1 MLVVVMYLKLM
12 GRQYSVLIYMV
23 IPIDRLGIKAAMISP
38 VYWSFFLCWAALSV
52 QAKYLKCLKY
62 FQKIFAEIV

>member
-23 IPIDRLGIKAAMISP
+23 IPIDRLGIK